1 MKKLLV
7 VFAILLSFALVGC
20 MTTVQPFAVTSNE
33 LGSKVGEA
41 NAKFLFGVLP
51 LSFNM
56 DLGIQKAA
64 QNGGITKISTVDVKS
79 KQGFLVTTVS
89 TVVTGE

>member
-1 MKKLLV
+1 MKKTLV
-7 VFAILLSFALVGC
+7 VLALVFAFVLVGC
-20 MTTVQPFAVTSNE
+20 TTVSPLAATSND

-41 NAKFLFGVLP
+41 EGTYLFGALP
-51 LSFNM
+51 LSFNI

-64 QNGGITKISTVDVKS
+64 QNGGITKISTVDVKT
-79 KQGFLVTTVS
+79 KVGIFTTKVT

>member
-1 MKKLLV
+1 MKKALV
-7 VFAILLSFALVGC
+7 VLALVFAFVLVGC
-20 MTTVQPFAVTSNE
+20 MTTVEPFAVTSNE

-41 NAKFLFGVLP
+41 SAKFLFGSLP

-64 QNGGITKISTVDVKS
+64 QNGGITKISTVDVKA
-79 KQGFLVTTVS
+79 KQGFLVTTIS

>member
-1 MKKLLV
+1 MKKALV
-7 VFAILLSFALVGC
+7 VLALVFAFVLVGC
-20 MTTVQPFAVTSNE
+20 MTTVEPFAVTSNE

-41 NAKFLFGVLP
+41 SVKFLFGYIP

-79 KQGFLVTTVS
+79 EQGFLFTTIS

>member
-1 MKKLLV
+1 MKKALV
-7 VFAILLSFALVGC
+7 VLALVFAFVLVGC
-20 MTTVQPFAVTSNE
+20 TTVSPLAATSNA

-41 NAKFLFGVLP
+41 SVKFLFGYIP

-64 QNGGITKISTVDVKS
+64 QNGGITKISTVDTKT

>member
-1 MKKLLV
+1 MKKALV
-7 VFAILLSFALVGC
+7 VLALVFAFVLVGC
-20 MTTVQPFAVTSNE
+20 MTTVKPFAATSNE

-41 NAKFLFGVLP
+41 SAKFLFGALP

-64 QNGGITKISTVDVKS
+64 QNGGITKISTVDVKA

>member
-20 MTTVQPFAVTSNE
+20 MTTVHPFAVTSNE
-33 LGSKVGEA
+33 LGSKVCEA

-64 QNGGITKISTVDVKS
+64 QNGGITKISTVDVKA
-79 KQGFLVTTVS
+79 KQGFLVTTVL

>member
-7 VFAILLSFALVGC
+7 VVVALATLFIVGC
-20 MTTVQPFAVTSNE
+20 TTVAPMTATSNP

-41 NAKFLFGVLP
+41 KGTYLFGIP
-51 LSFNM
+51 LGFTM
-56 DLGIQKAA
+56 DMGIQKAA
-64 QNGGITKISTVDVKS
+64 QNGGITKISTVDLKVKN
-79 KQGFLVTTVS
+79 LVVLTTIT

>member
-1 MKKLLV
+1 MKKALV
-7 VFAILLSFALVGC
+7 VLALVFAFVLVGC
-20 MTTVQPFAVTSNE
+20 MTVVEPFAVTSNE

-41 NAKFLFGVLP
+41 SAKFLFGYLP

-64 QNGGITKISTVDVKS
+64 QNGGITKISTVDVKA
-79 KQGFLVTTVS
+79 KQGFLVTTIS

>member
-1 MKKLLV
+1 MKKTLV
-7 VFAILLSFALVGC
+7 VLALVFAFVLVGC
-20 MTTVQPFAVTSNE
+20 TTVNPFAVTSNE

-41 NAKFLFGVLP
+41 SVKFLFGYLP

-64 QNGGITKISTVDVKS
+64 QNGGITKISTVDVKT

>member
-1 MKKLLV
+1 M
-7 VFAILLSFALVGC
+7 VGC
-20 MTTVQPFAVTSNE
+20 TTVNPFAVTSNE

-41 NAKFLFGVLP
+41 SVKFLFGYLP

-64 QNGGITKISTVDVKS
+64 QNGGITKISTVDVKT

>member
-1 MKKLLV
+1 MKKALV
-7 VFAILLSFALVGC
+7 VLALVFAFVLVGC
-20 MTTVQPFAVTSNE
+20 MTVVEPFAVTSNE

-41 NAKFLFGVLP
+41 SVKFLFGYIP

-79 KQGFLVTTVS
+79 EQGFLFTTIS

>member
-1 MKKLLV
+1 MKKALV
-7 VFAILLSFALVGC
+7 VLALVFAFVLVGC
-20 MTTVQPFAVTSNE
+20 MTTVTPFAVTSNE

-41 NAKFLFGVLP
+41 SAKFLFGYLP

-64 QNGGITKISTVDVKS
+64 QNGGITKISTVDVKA
-79 KQGFLVTTVS
+79 KQGFLVTTIS

>member
-1 MKKLLV
+1 MKKALV
-7 VFAILLSFALVGC
+7 VLALVFAFVLVGC
-20 MTTVQPFAVTSNE
+20 MTVVEPFAVTSNE

-41 NAKFLFGVLP
+41 SAKFLFGYLP

-64 QNGGITKISTVDVKS
+64 QNGGITKISTVDTKA
-79 KQGFLVTTVS
+79 KQGFLVTTIS